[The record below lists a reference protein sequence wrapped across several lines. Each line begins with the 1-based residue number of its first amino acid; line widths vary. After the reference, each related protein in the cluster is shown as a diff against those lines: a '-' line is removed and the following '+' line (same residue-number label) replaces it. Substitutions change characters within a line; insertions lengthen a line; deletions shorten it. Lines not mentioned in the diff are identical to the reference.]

1 MQSRGLEIVV
11 GLFICLGIAAV
22 FLLTFRVS
30 NFADAGSMEGYT
42 VTASFTNIGGL
53 GKGAPVNMAGVR
65 IGRVT
70 GIRVDERTYEAVV
83 SMKIGSQ
90 YEIPRDSDAAIQTSG
105 LLGSQ
110 YIGVGPGASDK
121 YLEDGDSFQI
131 TQSAIILE
139 DIIGQ
144 VLYSLTSQGESGG
157 NN

>member
-1 MQSRGLEIVV
+1 MQSRGLEVVV

-30 NFADAGSMEGYT
+30 NFTETASADSFS
-42 VTASFTNIGGL
+42 VTASFSNIGGL
-53 GKGAPVNMAGVR
+53 GKGAPVKMAGVR
-65 IGRVT
+65 IGRVS
-70 GIRVDERTYEAVV
+70 GIHVDEQTYEAVV
-83 SMKIGSQ
+83 AMRIDAQ
-90 YEIPRDSDAAIQTSG
+90 YEVPKDSDAAIQTSG

-121 YLEDGDSFQI
+121 YLADGDSFQL

-144 VLYSLTSQGESGG
+144 VLYSMTSQGESS
-157 NN
+157 N